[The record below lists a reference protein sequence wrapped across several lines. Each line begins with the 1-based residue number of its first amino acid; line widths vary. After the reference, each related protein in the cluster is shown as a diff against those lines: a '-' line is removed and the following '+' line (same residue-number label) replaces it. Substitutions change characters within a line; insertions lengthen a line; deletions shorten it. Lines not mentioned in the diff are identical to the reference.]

1 MPCATLTVT
10 RVNSAPAVIRRRSL
24 WNTLTVHVSIL
35 SARAAGWLAGSVALF
50 LASVSDAQT
59 VYAQTHHEVGQTEST
74 PASAKPNSFSD
85 GKADKAKPNLRVY
98 KYNKDGV
105 VSFSDRAPMSTRYE
119 VVTYSCFACNPA
131 SKVDWYSIKLNTH
144 AFTYPIDSAARKHD
158 VDRALVR
165 AVIHA
170 ESAFRE
176 SVISRKGAV
185 GLMQLMP
192 GTARDMGVKDAL
204 SPAQN
209 IHGGVRY
216 LAYLLK
222 LHGGNITLAVAAYNA
237 GPGAVKRYDGIP
249 PYAETEAYV
258 KRVRI
263 LHKRY
268 KDALAE
274 IDVAKASH
282 QASNF

>member
-1 MPCATLTVT
+1 MNT
-10 RVNSAPAVIRRRSL
+10 SL
-24 WNTLTVHVSIL
+24 L
-35 SARAAGWLAGSVALF
+35 SARLAGWLAGSVALF

-59 VYAQTHHEVGQTEST
+59 VYAQTHHEVGQVDNAAA
-74 PASAKPNSFSD
+74 PPKPNSFSD
-85 GKADKAKPNLRVY
+85 GKAEKAKPNLRVY
-98 KYNKDGV
+98 KYNRDGV

-144 AFTYPIDSAARKHD
+144 AYTYPIDSAARKHA
-158 VDRALVR
+158 VDPALVR

-192 GTARDMGVKDAL
+192 ATARDMGVKDSL
-204 SPAQN
+204 SPTQN
-209 IHGGVRY
+209 IHGGVKY

-222 LHGGNITLAVAAYNA
+222 LYGGNVTLASAAYNA
-237 GPGAVKRYDGIP
+237 GPGAVKRHDGIP

-268 KDALAE
+268 QDALAE
-274 IDVAKASH
+274 VDVAKASH
-282 QASNF
+282 QASNL

>member
-1 MPCATLTVT
+1 MV
-10 RVNSAPAVIRRRSL
+10 
-24 WNTLTVHVSIL
+24 
-35 SARAAGWLAGSVALF
+35 
-50 LASVSDAQT
+50 LASTSDAQT
-59 VYAQTHHEVGQTEST
+59 VYAQTHQEVSQPEST
-74 PASAKPNSFSD
+74 AAPAKPNSFSD
-85 GKADKAKPNLRVY
+85 GKNDKVAPALKVY

-119 VVTYSCFACNPA
+119 VVTYTCFACNPA
-131 SKVDWYSIKLNTH
+131 SKVDWHSIKLNTH
-144 AFTYPIDSAARKHD
+144 AYTYPIDSAARKHE
-158 VDRALVR
+158 VDPALVR

-192 GTARDMGVKDAL
+192 ATARDMGVKDSL

-209 IHGGVRY
+209 IHGGVKY

-222 LHGGNITLAVAAYNA
+222 LHGGNVTLALAAYNA
-237 GPGAVKRYDGIP
+237 GPGAVKRYEGIP
-249 PYAETEAYV
+249 PFAETKAYV

-268 KDALAE
+268 QDALAE
-274 IDVAKASH
+274 IDMAKASH
-282 QASNF
+282 QASNL

>member
-1 MPCATLTVT
+1 M
-10 RVNSAPAVIRRRSL
+10 
-24 WNTLTVHVSIL
+24 L
-35 SARAAGWLAGSVALF
+35 SARLAGWLAGSVALV
-50 LASVSDAQT
+50 LASASDAQT
-59 VYAQTHHEVGQTEST
+59 VYAQTQHEVSQLGQLGQQEST
-74 PASAKPNSFSD
+74 AAPAKPNSFGD
-85 GKADKAKPNLRVY
+85 GKSEKSGSPALKVY

-119 VVTYSCFACNPA
+119 VVTYTCFACNPA
-131 SKVDWYSIKLNTH
+131 STVDWHSIKLNTH
-144 AFTYPIDSAARKHD
+144 AYTYPIDSAARKHE
-158 VDRALVR
+158 VDPALVR

-192 GTARDMGVKDAL
+192 ATARDMGVKDSL
-204 SPAQN
+204 SPTQN
-209 IHGGVRY
+209 IHGGVKY

-222 LHGGNITLAVAAYNA
+222 LYGGNETLALAAYNA

-249 PYAETEAYV
+249 PFAETETYV

-274 IDVAKASH
+274 IDMAKAAH

>member
-1 MPCATLTVT
+1 
-10 RVNSAPAVIRRRSL
+10 
-24 WNTLTVHVSIL
+24 
-35 SARAAGWLAGSVALF
+35 
-50 LASVSDAQT
+50 
-59 VYAQTHHEVGQTEST
+59 
-74 PASAKPNSFSD
+74 
-85 GKADKAKPNLRVY
+85 
-98 KYNKDGV
+98 
-105 VSFSDRAPMSTRYE
+105 
-119 VVTYSCFACNPA
+119 
-131 SKVDWYSIKLNTH
+131 
-144 AFTYPIDSAARKHD
+144 
-158 VDRALVR
+158 VR

-192 GTARDMGVKDAL
+192 ATARDMGVKDSL
-204 SPAQN
+204 SPTQN
-209 IHGGVRY
+209 IHGGVKY

-222 LHGGNITLAVAAYNA
+222 LYGGNETLALAAYNA

-249 PYAETEAYV
+249 PFAETETYV

-274 IDVAKASH
+274 IDMAKAAH
-282 QASNF
+282 QASQFLAFKTETPAEAGVFDFTTINCGTNRGTRHRLKEQSCRAGPH